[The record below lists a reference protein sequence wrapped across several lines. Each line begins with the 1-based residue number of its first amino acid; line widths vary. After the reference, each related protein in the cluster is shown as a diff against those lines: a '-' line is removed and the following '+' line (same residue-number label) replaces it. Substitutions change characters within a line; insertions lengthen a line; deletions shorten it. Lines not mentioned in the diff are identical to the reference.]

1 MRRRTR
7 TRTDLENYYTNIYA
21 LSNRSSITVLCNE
34 SVLTFSLLSL
44 RFSLSLSLI
53 SHSRF
58 LKSEWASF
66 SMCAQAVLVCVCVY
80 DVSNDLVGF
89 IGDLLWLVI
98 AAKSKFSCLNVW
110 FFVLFTFFF
119 GFVQFFFFFF
129 FGKSCLVIRQCNFLY
144 SAYFAS
150 LFFFSLHLQ
159 NEYLQ
164 LSTNRCHKCSK
175 KAKQMFFTIE
185 KFEWQ
190 MAIHTYTDTHTV

>member
-21 LSNRSSITVLCNE
+21 LSSRSSITVLCNE

-44 RFSLSLSLI
+44 RLSLSLSLSLI

-66 SMCAQAVLVCVCVY
+66 SMCVQAILLVCVCICVY

-98 AAKSKFSCLNVW
+98 AAKSKFSCLDVW

-119 GFVQFFFFFF
+119 VFVQFFPFFF
-129 FGKSCLVIRQCNFLY
+129 
-144 SAYFAS
+144 
-150 LFFFSLHLQ
+150 
-159 NEYLQ
+159 
-164 LSTNRCHKCSK
+164 
-175 KAKQMFFTIE
+175 
-185 KFEWQ
+185 W
-190 MAIHTYTDTHTV
+190 